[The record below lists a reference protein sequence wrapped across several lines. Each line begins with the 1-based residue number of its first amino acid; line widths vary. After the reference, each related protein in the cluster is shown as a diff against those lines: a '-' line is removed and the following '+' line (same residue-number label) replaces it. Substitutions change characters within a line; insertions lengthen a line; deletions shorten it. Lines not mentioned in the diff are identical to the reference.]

1 MEKYLKNFIDEI
13 SKQLIYL
20 ESNEKLK
27 DLDSFNKTLNKYP
40 LFPHVLLFTDYA
52 DMAERKMKL
61 VNVYSGFTSK
71 KAELLSTMIAAF
83 LFYKQ
88 VKKMPDIDSIHNS
101 VMNVQNNFICKK
113 CGKPEKYYYCQ
124 FCKKQFPSKDGRRNH
139 KNHCKLNP
147 EPKKKKSK
155 STQKI

>member
-1 MEKYLKNFIDEI
+1 MEKYLKDIIDEM

-20 ESNEKLK
+20 ESEGKKK
-27 DLDSFNKTLNKYP
+27 DLYLFNQTLNNYP
-40 LFPHVLLFTDYA
+40 SVPDVLLFPGHA

-61 VNVYSGFTSK
+61 ENVYSGFTSK

-101 VMNVQNNFICKK
+101 VMNVKNNFICNK
-113 CGKPEKYYYCQ
+113 CGKPEKYYYCR
-124 FCKKQFPSKDGRRNH
+124 FCKKQFTSKDGRRNH